1 LNGKTGYL
9 SLCFLL
15 CFLVWAG
22 VALAQPPQP
31 PEASPRRSA
40 QSSDEAPPPMDRQRS
55 DADGDRAERADRVE
69 KTPPPLK
76 AEDRLVTSQHHAMI
90 GGQDIRYTATAGTL
104 ILRDED
110 GKPQASI
117 FFTAYTRDGVKEM
130 GKRPITYTFNGGP
143 GSSSVWLHLGAFGPR
158 KVVLEDEG
166 WAPPPPYRM
175 ADNGES
181 LLDVTDLVF
190 IDPVTTGYS
199 RAIPGKDA
207 RNFYGV
213 TEDAE
218 AVGEFIRLYTTRFNR
233 WSSPKFLAGE
243 SYGTTRAS
251 RLSNYLQQKHGIYL
265 NGIVLLSSIL
275 NFQTASFAVGN
286 DLPYPLFLPTY
297 TATAWYH
304 KKLPADLQAGSL
316 QKAVEESKR
325 FAAGEYTLALM
336 RGSQLSPQEWN
347 DVAAKVARYTG
358 LSAEFVKQANLRP
371 EIQAFDKELLR
382 DQRITVGRLDS
393 RFKGRDRD
401 ATGGRDEFDPSNAAI
416 TGPFTA
422 TFNDYVRQDLG
433 FKSDLPYEI
442 LTDRVRPWNYS
453 RGNSYLNVA
462 EDLRT
467 AMSQNPALK
476 VFVACGYYD
485 LATPLFAAEYTF
497 SHLGFEPDYA
507 QRIGLHYYEAGHM
520 MYVRRADHQQL
531 KKDIAAFIGSASGA
545 SGK

>member
-1 LNGKTGYL
+1 LSQKTWCLAVPLLLL
-9 SLCFLL
+9 S
-15 CFLVWAG
+15 AG
-22 VALAQPPQP
+22 AVLAQPPQP
-31 PEASPRRSA
+31 PEASQRRSA
-40 QSSDEAPPPMDRQRS
+40 QSSDEAPEPMDRPRS
-55 DADGDRAERADRVE
+55 NFARDADNNAGGASERAEKA
-69 KTPPPLK
+69 PPLK
-76 AEDRLVTSQHHAMI
+76 AEDRFVTTQHHAMI

-251 RLSNYLQQKHGIYL
+251 RLSNYLQQRLGIYL
-265 NGIVLLSSIL
+265 NGVVLLSSIL

-304 KKLPADLQAGSL
+304 KKLPSDLQAGGL

-336 RGSQLSPQEWN
+336 RGSQLSAQEWN
-347 DVAAKVARYTG
+347 DVAAKVSRYTG
-358 LSAEFVKQANLRP
+358 LSVDFVKQANLRP

-422 TFNDYVRQDLG
+422 VFNDYVRQDLG

-476 VFVACGYYD
+476 IFVACGYYD

-531 KKDIAAFIGSASGA
+531 KKDIAAFIVSASG
-545 SGK
+545 K